1 MRNTNNIFI
10 LFNELNFLLNNNAH
24 IFVKT
29 IGMKLYQLHAKQSFP
44 ISRKEAWDFL
54 SSPKNL
60 QKITPEK
67 MGFTILSGA
76 DRPMYAGQIIQYKV
90 SPLPGYTTK
99 WVTEIT
105 HVKQGTY
112 FVDEQ
117 RFGPYAL
124 WHHKH
129 FINEV
134 EGGVEM
140 EDIIDYK
147 LPFGIL
153 GQIAHPIVVKKQL
166 SQIFEYREQELI
178 ARFGSIP
185 GSKKEIHFKSF

>member
-1 MRNTNNIFI
+1 
-10 LFNELNFLLNNNAH
+10 
-24 IFVKT
+24 
-29 IGMKLYQLHAKQSFP
+29 MKIYTFHRKQNLP
-44 ISRKEAWDFL
+44 ITKAQAWEFL

-60 QKITPEK
+60 KTITPDY
-67 MGFTILSGA
+67 MGFDILSGA
-76 DRPMYAGQIIQYKV
+76 DRPMYAGQIIQYIVTPVLGIK
-90 SPLPGYTTK
+90 TK

-105 HVKQGTY
+105 HVVEGEY

-129 FINEV
+129 FIKEI

-147 LPFGIL
+147 VPMGIL
-153 GQIAHPIVVKKQL
+153 GQMVNPILVRPKL
-166 SQIFEYREQELI
+166 EEIFKYRTEKLEEL
-178 ARFGSIP
+178 FG
-185 GSKKEIHFKSF
+185 KY

>member
-1 MRNTNNIFI
+1 MKIYT
-10 LFNELNFLLNNNAH
+10 LH
-24 IFVKT
+24 KT
-29 IGMKLYQLHAKQSFP
+29 QNLP
-44 ISRKEAWDFL
+44 ISVEEAWAFL

-60 QKITPEK
+60 KTITPDY
-67 MGFTILSGA
+67 MSFDILSGA
-76 DRPMYAGQIIQYKV
+76 ARPMFPGQIIQYIVTPVLGIK
-90 SPLPGYTTK
+90 TK

-105 HVKQGTY
+105 HVKDREY

-129 FINEV
+129 FIKEI

-147 LPFGIL
+147 VPMGIL
-153 GQIAHPIVVKKQL
+153 GQLVHPILVKPKL
-166 SQIFEYREQELI
+166 EEIFKYRTKKLEEL
-178 ARFGSIP
+178 FGKYS
-185 GSKKEIHFKSF
+185 H